1 MRIGISRRRDAG
13 TSTRS
18 RRLPLHSGRA
28 MAMIVAALT
37 TACSAQG
44 GGGEAEG
51 VCAIAAVYGGH
62 TYTQVANVDFTV
74 GKALG
79 PAEFPACDD
88 TPGHTDDA
96 AGPGPTTAYAVD
108 GLDPRIAIAMRYT
121 SDKDL
126 LLAVQ
131 PGGSLPP
138 EVKALVQCPG
148 RPDIHIRHHDGGQQR
163 LPAAMC

>member
-1 MRIGISRRRDAG
+1 MRIRMSRRRDADM
-13 TSTRS
+13 STRS
-18 RRLPLHSGRA
+18 RRLPLYSG
-28 MAMIVAALT
+28 MVMVVAALT

-51 VCAIAAVYGGH
+51 SCAIAAVYGGR

-79 PAEFPACDD
+79 PAEFPPCDD
-88 TPGHTDDA
+88 TPGHDDNA
-96 AGPGPTTAYAVD
+96 AGHEPTTAYTVD

-121 SDKDL
+121 SDEVM

-131 PGGSLPP
+131 PAGSLPP
-138 EVKALVQCPG
+138 EVKALTRG
-148 RPDIHIRHHDGGQQR
+148 K
-163 LPAAMC
+163 

>member
-1 MRIGISRRRDAG
+1 MRIRISRRRVADM
-13 TSTRS
+13 STRS
-18 RRLPLHSGRA
+18 RRLPLYLGVIMVGA
-28 MAMIVAALT
+28 VLT
-37 TACSAQG
+37 TACSAQD

-51 VCAIAAVYGGH
+51 SCAIAAMYGGR

-79 PAEFPACDD
+79 PAEFPPCDD

-96 AGPGPTTAYAVD
+96 AGPEPTTAYAVD
-108 GLDPRIAIAMRYT
+108 GLNPRIAIAMRYT
-121 SDKDL
+121 SDEVM

-138 EVKALVQCPG
+138 EVKALA
-148 RPDIHIRHHDGGQQR
+148 RGQR
-163 LPAAMC
+163 